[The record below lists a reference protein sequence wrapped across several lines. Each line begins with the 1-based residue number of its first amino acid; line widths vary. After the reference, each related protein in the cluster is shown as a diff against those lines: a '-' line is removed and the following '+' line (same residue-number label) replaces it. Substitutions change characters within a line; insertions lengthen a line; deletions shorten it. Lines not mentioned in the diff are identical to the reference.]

1 LGCVLLSGVALA
13 QVTEARLKA
22 AFVFNFIKFVE
33 WPASALAA
41 TPGKL
46 NLCLL
51 GSRDASIDAL
61 HELNGKAV
69 KNRSLSVRAVPRGE
83 SLMGCQVL
91 VMAESEPDQFEVVL
105 KRLEGEP
112 VLTVNGSARFLDAGG
127 MIALELKGGYSA
139 GVRFMDN
146 LHLVTRA
153 VSLGDCE
160 SLAQHPASMTH
171 STYTPEE
178 RAHHGISEGLVRL
191 SVGLETVEDL
201 LADIRQALAG

>member
-13 QVTEARLKA
+13 QVTEAALKA

-51 GSRDASIDAL
+51 GPRDATFDAL

-69 KNRSLSVRAVPRGE
+69 KNRSLNVRAVPRGE
-83 SLMGCQVL
+83 SLKACQVL

-112 VLTVNGSARFLDAGG
+112 VLTVNGTARFLDAGG
-127 MIALELKGGYSA
+127 MIALGMEEGK
-139 GVRFMDN
+139 VRFDVN
-146 LHLVTRA
+146 LPAAKRTDLVLSSNLLR
-153 VSLGDCE
+153 
-160 SLAQHPASMTH
+160 LARQ
-171 STYTPEE
+171 
-178 RAHHGISEGLVRL
+178 VR
-191 SVGLETVEDL
+191 
-201 LADIRQALAG
+201 QQ